1 VGWKL
6 VQSHTKVSRIT
17 IQERAGGNPVRG
29 WSFAITFSPSETPSL
44 IEPALISFCFAFDP
58 RRNCNHFSES
68 LCAKLGLSMPGW
80 VNRPARMA
88 GALGLGPS
96 AQAQQ
101 LDLDGRPL
109 REEDRAALV
118 LTHAQDVC
126 IDALLDRPALGC
138 LGAKPAHSLAAVI
151 PCDAKGNR
159 TQLRPDAVLSSDADE
174 QLLLF
179 LPFTRALR
187 ICSLLLRVSSRDAG
201 LGSNPRTLKLYAD
214 RRNVDFSDVDEIT
227 PTQVAELPSRPADG
241 RAFTKLEQKEGV
253 WELVVPLNMAKF
265 HSCAFLTLFVETN
278 HGAPTTSIHG
288 LTIVGRD
295 K

>member
-1 VGWKL
+1 V
-6 VQSHTKVSRIT
+6 
-17 IQERAGGNPVRG
+17 
-29 WSFAITFSPSETPSL
+29 
-44 IEPALISFCFAFDP
+44 
-58 RRNCNHFSES
+58 
-68 LCAKLGLSMPGW
+68 
-80 VNRPARMA
+80 A

-96 AQAQQ
+96 AQTQQ

-138 LGAKPAHSLAAVI
+138 LGAKPAHSLAAII

-187 ICSLLLRVSSRDAG
+187 ICSLLLRVPSRDAG
-201 LGSNPRTLKLYAD
+201 LGSSPRTLKLFAD